1 MLYPQIQT
9 TPANMIGSW
18 DIWGYNNVSTDIL
31 RYATKDGRQMK
42 AIMHMMKQ
50 MMGAYEEDDVKNT
63 TRLKTSQK
71 DNRSS
76 ARILEGD
83 DSAED

>member
-1 MLYPQIQT
+1 
-9 TPANMIGSW
+9 
-18 DIWGYNNVSTDIL
+18 
-31 RYATKDGRQMK
+31 MK

-83 DSAED
+83 DSAEDQNDVEGDDSAEDQDEVEVDDTAEDQNDVEGDDSAED